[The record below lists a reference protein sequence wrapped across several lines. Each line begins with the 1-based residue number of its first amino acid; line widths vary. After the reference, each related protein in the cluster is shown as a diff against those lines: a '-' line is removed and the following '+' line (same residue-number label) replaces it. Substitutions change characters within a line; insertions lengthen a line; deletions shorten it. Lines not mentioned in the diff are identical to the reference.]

1 VTVDVT
7 GFVRDLLKPRQLCDP
22 FMAVLES
29 FDQSNMFS
37 ALAVRKSLATV
48 IVSDLHL
55 LQRNFS
61 RHSVSEF
68 ATAQTLRS
76 VASTMK
82 PTPLQQELLR
92 HSEDEFRHSKM
103 FRALANS
110 LTQYSGFQDPENYEW
125 ILENDREFVKSYS
138 GDVIEFVCDVLAAEI
153 RTYFFLSGYVHALE
167 QDKSA
172 PAAKIDRVLRPVLD
186 DECRHVRYTAA
197 YINDWME
204 GGEHDLGI
212 SLQRSFR
219 HYEKNSWIEI
229 ATTAQV
235 MAERI

>member
-1 VTVDVT
+1 VDVT

-22 FMAVLES
+22 FSAVLES
-29 FDQSNMFS
+29 FDQSKMFGV
-37 ALAVRKSLATV
+37 LAVRQSLATI

-55 LQRNFS
+55 LQCKFS

-68 ATAQTLRS
+68 ATAQTLQS

-82 PTPLQQELLR
+82 PTPLQQEFLR

-110 LTQYSGFQDPENYEW
+110 LTQYSGFRDPENYEW
-125 ILENDREFVKSYS
+125 ILENDRQFVETYS
-138 GDVIEFVCDVLAAEI
+138 GDVVEFVCDVLAAEI
-153 RTYFFLSGYVHALE
+153 RTYFFLSGYVHALA

-172 PAAKIDRVLRPVLD
+172 PTSTIERVLRLVLS

-197 YINDWME
+197 HINDWME
-204 GGEHDLGI
+204 TGEQDLGI
-212 SLQRSFR
+212 PLQRSFR

-229 ATTAQV
+229 AATAQIMV
-235 MAERI
+235 ERI